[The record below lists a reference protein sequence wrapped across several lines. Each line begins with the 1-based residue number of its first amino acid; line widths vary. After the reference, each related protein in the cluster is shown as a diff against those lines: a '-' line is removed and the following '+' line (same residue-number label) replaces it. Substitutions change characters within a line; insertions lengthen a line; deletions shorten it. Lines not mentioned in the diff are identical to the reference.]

1 MPIKSYLVHPVDG
14 EKEALLKALSSLKEC
29 DITPAENENVLVL
42 VTETDDET
50 HESLLKQKLETISSI
65 KLLSLVSGFNTSV
78 KR

>member
-14 EKEALLKALSSLKEC
+14 KKEALLEALSTLEEC

-42 VTETDDET
+42 VTETKDDT
-50 HESLLKQKLETISSI
+50 HESLLKQKLEAISSI

-78 KR
+78 NR